1 MLMNGFGPI
10 VEFSEKGK
18 VQYRRSAKLNCSNFE
33 NEDHGREAKN
43 TEDCEIGR
51 SRPEVSK
58 EYMMVEFQL
67 IWF

>member
-10 VEFSEKGK
+10 VEFSEKRE

-33 NEDHGREAKN
+33 NEDHGRDAKN
-43 TEDCEIGR
+43 TEDCEMGR
-51 SRPEVSK
+51 SRQEVSR
-58 EYMMVEFQL
+58 EYFMVELQR